1 MFQTNGSTHH
11 NGVSNE
17 HATIDL
23 LNEHQVYPANVTH
36 LGGTKHKADAMAGDK
51 GISIKHKAGLKN
63 GSFDWVNTS
72 DIDGIIDRATHFS
85 DFFALVRGARSL
97 SVTEREALVEDAR
110 DLFNRCCEKALDSIH
125 PHDLLNF
132 LKTNVTEKQHGMGIV
147 INDTKHQTLHIMEAD
162 RLIMTRCIN
171 SNYTPELI
179 KGRGKSSRRLV
190 FSAAMVPHAFDCG
203 IRVRVTSNNGIRA
216 FLGLSKAN
224 KSSQVVIKVQQDNVR
239 EFVTSDPD
247 RQILTYAA

>member
-1 MFQTNGSTHH
+1 MFKTNGSTHH
-11 NGVSNE
+11 EGVSNE

-23 LNEHQVYPANVTH
+23 LNEFSVYPDSVTH
-36 LGGTKHKADAMAGDK
+36 LGGTKHKADAMAGEK

-72 DIDGIIDRATHFS
+72 DIHGIIDRTIFA
-85 DFFALVRGARSL
+85 DFFSFISEARSWD
-97 SVTEREALVEDAR
+97 VARREAIVEEVR
-110 DLFNRCCEKALDSIH
+110 DLFNECCEKALDSIH
-125 PHDLLNF
+125 PYDLLCF
-132 LKTNVTEKQHGMGIV
+132 LKSHVTEKQAGMGIV
-147 INDTKHQTLHIMEAD
+147 INDTKHETLHIMEAD

-171 SNYTPELI
+171 SNYSPELV
-179 KGRGKSSRRLV
+179 KGKGKSSRRLV
-190 FSAAMVPHAFDCG
+190 FSSMAVPKGFDCG
-203 IRVRVTSNNGIRA
+203 LRVRVTSNNGIRA

-247 RQILTYAA
+247 RQIMTYVN

>member
-23 LNEHQVYPANVTH
+23 LNEHQVYPATVTH

-72 DIDGIIDRATHFS
+72 DIFGVIDRTVFS
-85 DFFALVRGARSL
+85 DFFEFIDAARSW
-97 SVTEREALVEDAR
+97 SVEKREAVVEEVR
-110 DLFNRCCEKALDSIH
+110 DLFNECCEKALDSIH
-125 PHDLLNF
+125 PYDLRDF
-132 LKTNVTEKQHGMGIV
+132 LKTNITEKQYGMGIV
-147 INDTKHQTLHIMEAD
+147 INDTEHQTLHILEAD

-171 SNYTPELI
+171 ANYSPELI

-190 FSAAMVPHAFDCG
+190 CSSCAVPHAFDCG
-203 IRVRVTSNNGIRA
+203 LRVRVTSNNGIRA